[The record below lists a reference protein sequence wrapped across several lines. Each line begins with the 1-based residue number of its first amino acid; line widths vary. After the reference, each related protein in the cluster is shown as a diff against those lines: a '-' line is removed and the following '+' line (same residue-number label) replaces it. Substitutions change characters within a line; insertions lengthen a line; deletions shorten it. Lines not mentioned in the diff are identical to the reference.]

1 LIKDGHENF
10 LIFGAVQKG
19 ETEDQR
25 FHKIGGVR
33 LENLGRRVAILSDFL
48 ALLQIRKFVKE
59 VKPDV
64 INTHTAK
71 AGALGRL
78 ANLSLGKNRVALVH
92 TIHGHLL
99 VGYFPK
105 LIVKIISLIESILSY
120 ATDVMLFAGEK
131 VKEDSVKAGIR
142 GQRATRVVMPGLPI
156 MQLKRELHNGVIIG
170 WLARF
175 ASVKRPDRV
184 IEIARKLP
192 DLHFVMGG
200 DGPLRE
206 ESIKKAPKN
215 VSFVGWQNPEEFWSK
230 CDLALLTSE
239 NEALPISLIEA
250 QLQGL
255 PSVTTPA
262 GSAPEVVIDGVNGFV
277 TPNFEVNNLV
287 IAIKRLTK
295 DASLA
300 EKFGEAGKIRAEQ
313 TFSLQRQL
321 VDHLE
326 AYQVAIELRKS
337 KQK

>member
-1 LIKDGHENF
+1 
-10 LIFGAVQKG
+10 
-19 ETEDQR
+19 
-25 FHKIGGVR
+25 
-33 LENLGRRVAILSDFL
+33 
-48 ALLQIRKFVKE
+48 
-59 VKPDV
+59 
-64 INTHTAK
+64 
-71 AGALGRL
+71 
-78 ANLSLGKNRVALVH
+78 
-92 TIHGHLL
+92 
-99 VGYFPK
+99 
-105 LIVKIISLIESILSY
+105 
-120 ATDVMLFAGEK
+120 
-131 VKEDSVKAGIR
+131 
-142 GQRATRVVMPGLPI
+142 
-156 MQLKRELHNGVIIG
+156 
-170 WLARF
+170 
-175 ASVKRPDRV
+175 VKRPDRV